1 MTLLCCTIISGGLLK
16 VCWRCLLA
24 ASAGSIPYLL
34 SRCGRSWR
42 CQEVG
47 LPSFFEEYD
56 QSVWKE
62 RCKVQFHLLVQFHV
76 FSLLI
81 FASPV
86 AVELSFALS
95 TRPTPEQSLPL
106 SGFQQCTAG
115 SSSQP
120 HTAKFPGS
128 LWLLLEGLCAQSRT
142 AASKRGIHPNTCVVH
157 QAFYCGDSTNAL
169 QFGDPNDRWL
179 RSPTCNLEAKV
190 PRRQTWN
197 LGRRRNRHPSTF
209 LKRSSLGR
217 TSWDCGNPAYK
228 SMVCIR

>member
-1 MTLLCCTIISGGLLK
+1 
-16 VCWRCLLA
+16 
-24 ASAGSIPYLL
+24 
-34 SRCGRSWR
+34 
-42 CQEVG
+42 
-47 LPSFFEEYD
+47 
-56 QSVWKE
+56 VWKE
-62 RCKVQFHLLVQFHV
+62 RCKVQFHL

-81 FASPV
+81 FACPV

-128 LWLLLEGLCAQSRT
+128 LWLLLDEGLCAQSHT